1 LPASRANTET
11 ADVTNGEASGPGWT
25 SHTRGVIAVVKLE
38 GDWLVSETYIDRSAA
53 RLLQHCASLR
63 GIGFDADRLGH
74 WDSTLL
80 VFLSQLRQASM
91 HAKIDFDETG
101 LPTTT
106 RRLLDLLPVRQVP
119 AATSIRNSALAQD
132 VGVRAIGM
140 WAELVAVT
148 TLVGEITLAAACVL
162 RGRSH
167 MRRIDLLT
175 CVQEAGLE
183 ALPIVTIVNVLVGA
197 ILAFVGAIELRRFGA
212 DIYIAN
218 LVAIAVLREMA
229 ALMTA
234 IVMSGRTGGAYA
246 AQIATMQGS
255 EEIDALRSFGIPLL
269 DYLILPRVLALI
281 SMMPILYIYGSAIGI
296 LGGFAVAV
304 AMLNISATIFISQAA
319 GAVTVSEVFFGLT
332 KSIAFGAL
340 IAIAGCRVGLRAGRS
355 AADVGRAATASVV
368 LGIVGVI
375 TLDAIFAVC
384 ANALNF

>member
-1 LPASRANTET
+1 MAEMRDLRNAQ
-11 ADVTNGEASGPGWT
+11 ASGHGWT
-25 SHTRGVIAVVKLE
+25 SHARGDVAIVSLE
-38 GDWLVSETYIDRSAA
+38 GDWLVSETYVDRSVS
-53 RLLQHCASLR
+53 RLLNEYAGLS

-91 HAKIDFDETG
+91 QHKVDFDEAG
-101 LPTTT
+101 LPSTT
-106 RRLLDLLPVRQVP
+106 RRLLDLLPLREVSAAPAVRTRSFP
-119 AATSIRNSALAQD
+119 HD
-132 VGVRAIGM
+132 MGVLVIGV
-140 WAELVAVT
+140 WAEIIAVT
-148 TLVGEITLAAACVL
+148 TLVGETSLATAAVV
-162 RGRSH
+162 RGRTG
-167 MRRIDLLT
+167 MRGMDLLT

-183 ALPIVTIVNVLVGA
+183 AFPIVTIVNVLVGA

-212 DIYIAN
+212 DVYIAN

-269 DYLILPRVLALI
+269 DYLILPRILALI
-281 SMMPILYIYGSAIGI
+281 SMMPILYLYGSAIGI

-304 AMLNISATIFISQAA
+304 AMLNISATIFMTQAA
-319 GAVTVSEVFFGLT
+319 GAVTVAEVLFGLA

-340 IAIAGCRVGLRAGRS
+340 IAIAGCRVGLKAGRS
-355 AADVGRAATASVV
+355 AADVGRAATTAVV
-368 LGIVGVI
+368 VGIVGVI
-375 TLDAIFAVC
+375 ALDAIFAVC
-384 ANALNF
+384 ANTLDF